1 MPLLDDLSFNRRERR
16 GLIVLI
22 AIILILIIVQ
32 RLVPVLFPTEF
43 TSDPEVVAA
52 VVKAVREH
60 DSLQAAQEIELRE
73 SKQINKTEI
82 EKNQIDIHLSEFD
95 PNTADDSLLM
105 SVGVPHWLAD
115 RIVKYRDKGG
125 SFTVKA
131 DLAKIYDFPDSLYR
145 GLNPYIL
152 LPETIKVEATKNTQ
166 KYEKKEKRTKPQYKK
181 LYININ
187 TANQDSLVQL
197 YGIGK
202 GYSSRILKYRDKL
215 GGFVSVGQ
223 LNEVYGIS
231 DSLFNTIS
239 DQVFVS
245 EKDSIRKIDI
255 NSASATQLVKHP
267 YITWNMAR
275 GIEDYRIEF
284 GNFKSTY
291 DLVTSGLLNDPLYAK
306 IAPYIYVSDSKHE

>member
-32 RLVPVLFPTEF
+32 RLIPVLFPTEF

-60 DSLQAAQEIELRE
+60 DSLQAAHELELRE
-73 SKQINKTEI
+73 SKQINKSEN
-82 EKNQIDIHLSEFD
+82 EKKQIVIHLAEFD
-95 PNTADDSLLM
+95 PNTASDSLLM
-105 SVGVPHWLAD
+105 SVGIPHWLAD

-125 SFTVKA
+125 SFKVKA
-131 DLAKIYDFPDSLYR
+131 DLAKIYDFPDSLFQA
-145 GLNPYIL
+145 LDPYIL
-152 LPETIKVEATKNTQ
+152 LPETIKVEAPKKTQ
-166 KYEKKEKRTKPQYKK
+166 KYEMKEKRTKPQYKK

-245 EKDSIRKIDI
+245 EQDSIRKIDI
-255 NSASATQLVKHP
+255 NSATATQLVKHP

>member
-22 AIILILIIVQ
+22 AIILILIIFQ
-32 RLVPVLFPTEF
+32 RLIPVLFPTEF

-82 EKNQIDIHLSEFD
+82 EKNQIDIHLAEFD

-105 SVGVPHWLAD
+105 SVGIPHWLAD

-145 GLNPYIL
+145 ELNPYIL
-152 LPETIKVEATKNTQ
+152 LPESIKVEAPKNTQ
-166 KYEKKEKRTKPQYKK
+166 KYEKKEKWTKSQYKK